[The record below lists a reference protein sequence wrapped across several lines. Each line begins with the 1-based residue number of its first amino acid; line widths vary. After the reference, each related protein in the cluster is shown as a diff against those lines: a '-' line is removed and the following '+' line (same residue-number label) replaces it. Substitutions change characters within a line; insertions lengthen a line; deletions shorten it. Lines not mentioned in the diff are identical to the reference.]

1 MATPTTLTGKT
12 ESYQNAMTNYYK
24 TDYKIELGSSFLI
37 GLEYQQN
44 LFDQIGFT
52 VGMNYAPAKKYL
64 RSSNSSGSSAVGDD
78 KAFMDILS
86 LYGNVTYDLNPFYL
100 FGGLNINALNMRY
113 DDLKN
118 FNYALISGIGF
129 QAGAGF
135 KLMDNLMIEATYWNI
150 NAKSSSVTSYTPGST
165 YTNTLDLSSN
175 YLTGV
180 VKYQL
185 F

>member
-1 MATPTTLTGKT
+1 MA
-12 ESYQNAMTNYYK
+12 TNYYK